1 MIIQKLL
8 IATIGLAVPLT
19 ASTAVWADDRDRDP
33 ESPDWDHN
41 DHGGNGNHHG
51 HGRDDDH
58 HGNDNDEHDW
68 GDNHHGNDNNDEHDN
83 NHHGNDNNDEHDNN
97 HHGNDNNHHG
107 NDNNDEH
114 DWGGNHHGHDNNNH
128 GNDNNDHDNNDH
140 DNNNHH
146 GDHDNNHHHSKGV
159 ELRSIEFR
167 DKGERLVALGE
178 LKGVKNS
185 NKSVE
190 ILIKA
195 RGDALAVCV
204 HPDGDILPDKN
215 PVEADEVTVVGWEEL
230 DFHDFDKGV
239 VDFDVAT
246 DKLDLEIDGAPD
258 CPNWKWTEQIFDIAF
273 TEVEL
278 IVMRD
283 GKRVLE
289 LECFFDEPTE
299 DGQVPRKQ
307 VDCNER

>member
-68 GDNHHGNDNNDEHDN
+68 GD
-83 NHHGNDNNDEHDNN
+83 
-97 HHGNDNNHHG
+97 NHHG

-215 PVEADEVTVVGWEEL
+215 PVEADEVTVVGWEQL

>member
-68 GDNHHGNDNNDEHDN
+68 GGNHHGNDNNDEHDN
-83 NHHGNDNNDEHDNN
+83 NHGNDNHHGNNNNDEHDWGGD

-107 NDNNDEH
+107 NDNNH
-114 DWGGNHHGHDNNNH
+114 PGNDNNHH
-128 GNDNNDHDNNDH
+128 GNDNDNEHD
-140 DNNNHH
+140 HH

-215 PVEADEVTVVGWEEL
+215 PVEADEVTVVGWEQL